1 MTYYINPHRH
11 MPRMARSMMRHVH
24 DHGQAQDLRL
34 SLNVQANE
42 DDFILSAM
50 VPGLKAE
57 DLNIQ
62 VLENVVTIEGEF
74 TEKEGEYLMQE
85 LPQGSFR
92 RRLRL
97 PASVDAAKVEARIVD
112 GILTLK
118 MPKVESAKPRTI
130 KVKVTS
136 K

>member
-1 MTYYINPHRH
+1 MTYYISPHKQ
-11 MPRMARSMMRHVH
+11 MPRMARNMMRHVH
-24 DHGQAQDLRL
+24 DHGQNSDLRL

-74 TEKEGEYLMQE
+74 TEIEGDFQMQE

-97 PASVDAAKVEARIVD
+97 PTSVDSAKVEARIVD

-130 KVKVTS
+130 KVAAK
-136 K
+136 

>member
-1 MTYYINPHRH
+1 MTYYISPHRQ
-11 MPRMARSMMRHVH
+11 MPRIARSMMRHVH
-24 DHGQAQDLRL
+24 DHEQTRDLRL

-74 TEKEGEYLMQE
+74 TENEGEFLMEE
-85 LPQGSFR
+85 LPQGTFR
-92 RRLRL
+92 RSLSL
-97 PASVDAAKVEARIVD
+97 PTSVDATKVEARIVD

-130 KVKVTS
+130 KVAAK
-136 K
+136 